1 MRVRSIVGLST
12 VAILCYPELV
22 RVVATS
28 SISGERRESTHL
40 RRGVQSATDQVQ
52 SLSEE
57 RMQIKGGPI
66 AHALVDIEMIARWS
80 KTYRKA
86 QGFNAKGWF
95 KSFEATKLKQLE
107 ILGKEK
113 YFAVMEME
121 RLRLGEMVE
130 SNLLYLACAQLDE
143 LLDMTEAKTFLSSAA
158 KLYRSG
164 FGGKQDLDDKQV
176 LIDKQVL
183 DDRQILVENLAS
195 SINKVVSDL
204 KMLAAKQVMIE
215 KIVVDINKF
224 IDDKVLSNKQ
234 GLVQM
239 LRDTIKNTLDTK
251 QVFDDKQIFDDQRGL
266 IEQLVLSIKTVLD
279 VDRFFDNKQLLVQQL
294 ILAIKKV
301 LADKQVLAGRQ
312 VFTDK
317 QALSNE
323 QGLVQKLISTFK
335 QVFTDRK
342 VLNDKQVLAERQALV
357 EELLVDAKQGVT
369 GNKVSDDT
377 HVYTDKLVFA
387 SMGTILPLSNGES
400 RIPEVIAFAVQSEE
414 MHALGSRLEDI
425 YLPRSINPS
434 Q

>member
-121 RLRLGEMVE
+121 RLRLGEMYSDLKELVVPE
-130 SNLLYLACAQLDE
+130 S
-143 LLDMTEAKTFLSSAA
+143 

-357 EELLVDAKQGVT
+357 EELLVDAKQDS
-369 GNKVSDDT
+369 KID
-377 HVYTDKLVFA
+377 A
-387 SMGTILPLSNGES
+387 LS
-400 RIPEVIAFAVQSEE
+400 I
-414 MHALGSRLEDI
+414 
-425 YLPRSINPS
+425 
-434 Q
+434 

>member
-1 MRVRSIVGLST
+1 MRMVGLN
-12 VAILCYPELV
+12 
-22 RVVATS
+22 
-28 SISGERRESTHL
+28 HL
-40 RRGVQSATDQVQ
+40 KLR
-52 SLSEE
+52 SLSNSRSWEKKTTMPWW
-57 RMQIKGGPI
+57 RWRGY
-66 AHALVDIEMIARWS
+66 ALA
-80 KTYRKA
+80 
-86 QGFNAKGWF
+86 
-95 KSFEATKLKQLE
+95 
-107 ILGKEK
+107 
-113 YFAVMEME
+113 
-121 RLRLGEMVE
+121 
-130 SNLLYLACAQLDE
+130 NLFYLACAQFDE
-143 LLDMTEAKTFLSSAA
+143 LLDMNEAKTFLSTAA
-158 KLYRSG
+158 FDTWYSDLKDLVEPESKLYRPD
-164 FGGKQDLDDKQV
+164 FDGKQDLDDKQV

-224 IDDKVLSNKQ
+224 IDDEVLSNKQ

-239 LRDTIKNTLDTK
+239 LRDTIKDTLDTK

-266 IEQLVLSIKTVLD
+266 IEQLVSSIKTVLD

-301 LADKQVLAGRQ
+301 LADKQVLAGSQ

-317 QALSNE
+317 QALSDE
-323 QGLVQKLISTFK
+323 QGLVHKLISTFK
-335 QVFTDRK
+335 QVLADKK
-342 VLNDKQVLAERQALV
+342 VLNDEQVLAERHALV
-357 EELLVDAKQGVT
+357 KELLLGVKEGMTAK
-369 GNKVSDDT
+369 KVSDDT

-425 YLPRSINPS
+425 YLDRLIQVSEADKIWEEMGLINYIKSLGTGDYANIAITKLLIKLNEKGGTSLVDDSPMLPCIS
-434 Q
+434 TTYTHQ